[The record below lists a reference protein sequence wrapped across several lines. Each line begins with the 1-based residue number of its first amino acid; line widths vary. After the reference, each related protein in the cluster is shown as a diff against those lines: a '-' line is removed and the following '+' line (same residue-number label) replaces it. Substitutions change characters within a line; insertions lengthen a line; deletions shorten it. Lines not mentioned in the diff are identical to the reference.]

1 MTIKNVNIDPFLGYG
16 NTNDVYGGQEL
27 RIQASVEL
35 MSMLN
40 WWKQWG
46 PVFNDGSI
54 TVQDALIQARVL
66 HELNKEQDAQPK
78 TYSWTETTL

>member
-1 MTIKNVNIDPFLGYG
+1 MTIKAVRIDPTIGYG
-16 NTNDVYGGQEL
+16 NTNETFGGQE
-27 RIQASVEL
+27 IHIMASQDL
-35 MSMLN
+35 TQMLQ
-40 WWKQWG
+40 WWQKWG
-46 PVFNDGSI
+46 PVFNDGSE

>member
-1 MTIKNVNIDPFLGYG
+1 MTIKAVRIDPTIGYG
-16 NTNDVYGGQEL
+16 NTNETFGGQE
-27 RIQASVEL
+27 IHIMASRDL
-35 MSMLN
+35 TQMLQ
-40 WWKQWG
+40 WWQKWG
-46 PVFNDGSI
+46 PIFNDGSE

>member
-1 MTIKNVNIDPFLGYG
+1 MTIKNVNIDPFIGYG

-27 RIQASVEL
+27 RIMASPDL
-35 MSMLN
+35 IQMLN

-46 PVFNDGSI
+46 PVFNDGSS
-54 TVQDALIQARVL
+54 TVQDALVQARVL
-66 HELNKEQDAQPK
+66 HELNKEQDTQPK